1 MTATMYRIRFYA
13 ETRLLSET
21 ERKTVERLP
30 KQGMHTFNDPCLP
43 KTTYL
48 SEGGGWIWFE
58 TRLAFVPSL
67 GLNYYPDVSD
77 FDWGEEKP
85 IVKEVIY
92 REEDDLF
99 IVELDWGIFNPFKIL
114 RHLHEKQS

>member
-1 MTATMYRIRFYA
+1 MTDSMYRIRFYA
-13 ETRLLSET
+13 EIDRFSEAKQKVA
-21 ERKTVERLP
+21 RRLP
-30 KQGMHTFNDPCLP
+30 EQGLYGFSDSCLP
-43 KTTYL
+43 KSTYFF
-48 SEGGGWIWFE
+48 EEDDWIWFE

-67 GLNYYPDVSD
+67 GLNYYPDVID

-92 REEDDLF
+92 REEHDLF

-114 RHLHEKQS
+114 RHLHGKQS